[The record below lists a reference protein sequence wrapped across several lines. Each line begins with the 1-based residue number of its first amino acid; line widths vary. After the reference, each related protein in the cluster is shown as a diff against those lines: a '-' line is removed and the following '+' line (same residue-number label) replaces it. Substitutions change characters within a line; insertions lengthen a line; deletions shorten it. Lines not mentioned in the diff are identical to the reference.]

1 MIKQFLETGR
11 ITGTHG
17 IRGEMRLQPW
27 SDSPQFVTNLKRL
40 YLDDKGDAYIDVAHA
55 RVHGNMVILKASEVN
70 TIEEAEKM
78 RGKIVYA
85 SRSDI
90 TLDDGKYFVSEL
102 IGCEVSDADSGEV
115 YGKLT
120 DVSVTGAN
128 DVWHINR
135 DGREVLIPAIPDVV
149 VSVDVSDEKITI
161 RPIAGLFD
169 EN

>member
-1 MIKQFLETGR
+1 MIKQFLETGK

-40 YLDDKGDAYIDVAHA
+40 YLDDKGDKYIDVAHA
-55 RVHGNMVILKASEVN
+55 RAHGNMVILKASGVD

-78 RGKIVYA
+78 RGKVVYA
-85 SRSDI
+85 SRDDMP
-90 TLDDGKYFVSEL
+90 LDDGKYFVSEL

-128 DVWHINR
+128 DVWHIDVN
-135 DGREVLIPAIPDVV
+135 GREVLIPAIPDVV
-149 VSVDVSDEKITI
+149 VSVDVKDEKITI